1 MGGAT
6 LKLGQLT
13 QLVNLLDFA
22 SLFGM
27 TVGVL
32 YYILYFIY
40 NNDIY
45 IYTVHAIMYPNQQFL
60 CGMGWIQQTDGHG
73 AEASMV
79 EVTLCPQLSCWEAAA
94 PQQRVRVHF
103 ASSD

>member
-1 MGGAT
+1 M
-6 LKLGQLT
+6 
-13 QLVNLLDFA
+13 
-22 SLFGM
+22 
-27 TVGVL
+27 
-32 YYILYFIY
+32 
-40 NNDIY
+40 IY
-45 IYTVHAIMYPNQQFL
+45 IYNIHAIMYPNQQFL